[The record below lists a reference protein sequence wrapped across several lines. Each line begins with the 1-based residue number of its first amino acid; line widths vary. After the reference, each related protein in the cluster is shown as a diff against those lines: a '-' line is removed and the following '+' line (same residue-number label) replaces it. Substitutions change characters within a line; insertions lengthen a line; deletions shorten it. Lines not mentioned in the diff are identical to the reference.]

1 MFGFESSSKIAQ
13 GDHIGTRLWVGYL
26 LTAFL
31 TSTAAG
37 EDWPQWRGPQR
48 DGTWNETGLIER
60 FAKPELDIKWRAPIG
75 SGYSGPTVAAG
86 RVYVM
91 DRVTEPQQ
99 KERIHCFDEATGQSL
114 WTYDYDCVYSIS
126 YEAGPRASVSIEED
140 RVYALGAMGHMHC
153 LNAVTGAII
162 WQRDLNR
169 DYEIQMPIWG
179 ISASPLLWQ
188 DSVILQIGGKEACM
202 ISLNKETGKEN
213 WRALQDRAGYSAP
226 ILTQQGTRE
235 VVVCWT
241 GDSVA
246 GLDPSS
252 GKVLWRI
259 PWAPKNMPIGIA
271 TPIQKG
277 NQLFLSSFYDG
288 SHMIELSTET
298 PTAKTLWLR
307 VGKDERNTDALQS
320 IISTPLFL
328 GDHIYGV
335 DSYGELRCLEAATGD
350 RVWED
355 LTATPKARW
364 STIHFVKNGNTIWMF
379 NERGELIIGRLSP
392 EGFEEI
398 DRAKLIEPT
407 TAQLRQ
413 RQGVCWSHPAYA
425 NRHIFARNDRE
436 LVCASLEKN

>member
-1 MFGFESSSKIAQ
+1 MLTANAPCKMNRIDCLWTQ
-13 GDHIGTRLWVGYL
+13 LWVGFL
-26 LTAFL
+26 LIACLNTTAF
-31 TSTAAG
+31 A

-48 DGTWNETGLIER
+48 DGTWNENGLIER
-60 FAKPELDIKWRAPIG
+60 FAKPELDVKWRAPIG

-99 KERIHCFDEATGQSL
+99 KERIHCFDEETGKAL
-114 WTYDYDCVYSIS
+114 WTHEYDCVYSIS
-126 YEAGPRASVSIEED
+126 YEAGPRTSVSIEGD
-140 RVYALGAMGHMHC
+140 RAYALGAMGHMHC
-153 LNAVTGAII
+153 LNAATGAII

-169 DYEIQMPIWG
+169 DYDIQMPIWG

-188 DSVILQIGGKEACM
+188 DSVILQIGGKEACV

-226 ILTQQGTRE
+226 ILTQQGDRE
-235 VVVCWT
+235 VVICWT

-246 GLDPSS
+246 GLDPAK
-252 GKVLWRI
+252 GEILWRI
-259 PWAPKNMPIGIA
+259 PWAPRNMPIGIA
-271 TPIQKG
+271 TPIRKG

-288 SHMIELSTET
+288 SHMIELSNET

-328 GDHIYGV
+328 GDYIYGV
-335 DSYGELRCLEAATGD
+335 DSYGELRCLDAATGD

-355 LTATPKARW
+355 LTATPRARW

-392 EGFEEI
+392 EGFKEI
-398 DRAKLIEPT
+398 DRAKLLEPT

-436 LVCASLEKN
+436 LVCASLEKE